1 MLLCLVY
8 LYIVVL
14 FVDQSVCSLQ
24 EVPSKLRLWMI
35 RVDSINVDDL
45 MILNF
50 LKDLFVGILTQKMN
64 LKLE

>member
-1 MLLCLVY
+1 MFIYSCL
-8 LYIVVL
+8 L
-14 FVDQSVCSLQ
+14 FVDLSVCSLQ

-35 RVDSINVDDL
+35 RVDLDDL

-64 LKLE
+64 LN